1 MDREQS
7 LIIPPLFDGTNYAY
21 WKVCIRAFLQSL
33 DEKVWQVVEI
43 GWVKPKEVSAD
54 WDDAKIK
61 VANFNSKALNAL
73 FNVVTNKEFKKISST
88 KTP

>member
-1 MDREQS
+1 M
-7 LIIPPLFDGTNYAY
+7 
-21 WKVCIRAFLQSL
+21 
-33 DEKVWQVVEI
+33 EI

-54 WDDAKIK
+54 WDEAKIK

-73 FNVVTNKEFKKISST
+73 FNVVTNKEFKIISST